1 MCRPRA
7 PALGRGVPGI
17 LALPWPG
24 RSASCPGPGRQA
36 GTWPAWP
43 GGAALPRSP
52 RPFSMPPALP
62 TLGAPHSAA
71 LSEPRVN
78 TGPFIRLS
86 EITLD
91 VCPV

>member
-1 MCRPRA
+1 MPAPSPCPRA
-7 PALGRGVPGI
+7 RCARHPGPALARTFGLPSGARPAGGDVAGV
-17 LALPWPG
+17 
-24 RSASCPGPGRQA
+24 A
-36 GTWPAWP
+36 GWRR
-43 GGAALPRSP
+43 LPRSP
-52 RPFSMPPALP
+52 RPFSVPPALP